1 MKLLSDLLYK
11 AGIVEIKGTTNLA
24 ITDICFDSRLA
35 SSSSIFVAVRG
46 VQVDGHLYI
55 QKAIEKGSVAI
66 VCEEFPEEILPK
78 ITYVK
83 VKSSSFALGII
94 SCNFFDNPS
103 EKLKLIGV
111 TGTNGKTTTVTLL
124 FNLMRSLGKKV
135 GLLSTVQNQIN
146 GEILPSTHTTPDA
159 IQINS
164 LLNDMVKAGCTY
176 AFMEVSSHAI
186 HQNRIAGLDFDIAV
200 FTNITHDHLDYH
212 GTFDEYINAKKKLFD
227 DLGPNAIAL
236 VNKDE
241 RHGGTMVLNTAA
253 KVQTYGLKSMA
264 DFKAK
269 IIENAITGLQ
279 LNINGKDVWT
289 RLVGDFNAYN
299 ILVTYACGILLNQEE
314 LNVLTSISVL
324 TPVNG
329 RFQHKKSDTGIIG
342 IVDYAH
348 TPDALKKVLDT
359 INLIKGNGKIY
370 TVVGCGGNRDTAKRP
385 VMAKIAATLSDQA
398 IFTSDNPRNEEP
410 DAILNDMRLGL
421 DPTLLR
427 KTLTISDRR
436 EAIKVACSFAQTGD
450 IILVAGKGHETYQ
463 EIKGIKHP
471 FDDQETLVE
480 TFKILQK

>member
-227 DLGPNAIAL
+227 DLGPNAIPL

-241 RHGGTMVLNTAA
+241 R
-253 KVQTYGLKSMA
+253 
-264 DFKAK
+264 
-269 IIENAITGLQ
+269 
-279 LNINGKDVWT
+279 
-289 RLVGDFNAYN
+289 
-299 ILVTYACGILLNQEE
+299 
-314 LNVLTSISVL
+314 
-324 TPVNG
+324 
-329 RFQHKKSDTGIIG
+329 
-342 IVDYAH
+342 
-348 TPDALKKVLDT
+348 
-359 INLIKGNGKIY
+359 
-370 TVVGCGGNRDTAKRP
+370 
-385 VMAKIAATLSDQA
+385 
-398 IFTSDNPRNEEP
+398 
-410 DAILNDMRLGL
+410 
-421 DPTLLR
+421 
-427 KTLTISDRR
+427 
-436 EAIKVACSFAQTGD
+436 
-450 IILVAGKGHETYQ
+450 
-463 EIKGIKHP
+463 
-471 FDDQETLVE
+471 
-480 TFKILQK
+480 